1 MQNGISKQAEWTLL
15 AVACLTI
22 MVGCAIVPGLSS
34 IAESLGMT
42 GLESWLVT
50 MPSVGVVV
58 LGPIAGNLVDRVGL
72 RRSLIVGLFLYGA
85 LGLAGAMLRGPYVV
99 LADRFLLGGATAL
112 VMTTGTGLISAFYE
126 DQRRLT
132 MIARQGMAIELG
144 GVVFLMIGGWLAT
157 QGWWLPFLQYAIA
170 WVMLGFVVA
179 FVPDE
184 RVSRSAS
191 IGSQD
196 GSLPSAVRSVY
207 FAAFFSMGCFF
218 AAVILLPLRF
228 HEMGIG
234 AAATG
239 YFLAFVSLVAVGVA
253 SVMPRVVSRLG
264 ANTVLRMAF
273 VTYAIAHALFA
284 SAAAL
289 PTFIAGAIALGCGFG
304 LSIPLVNH
312 MTVQLSPSK
321 RRGRA
326 LATLSMA
333 IFAGQCLPS
342 FMHYEPG
349 NASRF
354 FLAAC
359 AVAIV
364 AGLGLPIASRV
375 LGGSRESL
383 RR

>member
-1 MQNGISKQAEWTLL
+1 MQNGISKQGELTLL

-34 IAESLGMT
+34 IAEPLGMT

-58 LGPIAGNLVDRVGL
+58 LGPLAGLMADRSGL
-72 RRSLIVGLFLYGA
+72 RRSLIVGLFFYGA
-85 LGLAGAMLRGPYVV
+85 LGLAGALLRGPYLV

-112 VMTTGTGLISAFYE
+112 IMATGTGLISAFYE

-157 QGWWLPFLQYAIA
+157 RGWWLPFLQYAIA
-170 WVMLGFVVA
+170 WVMLGFVIA

-184 RVSRSAS
+184 RVSHNES
-191 IGSQD
+191 IESSN
-196 GSLPSAVRSVY
+196 GSLPRAVRSVY

-234 AAATG
+234 AATTG

-253 SVMPRVVSRLG
+253 SVMPRVVSRLS
-264 ANTVLRMAF
+264 AHTVLRIAF
-273 VTYAIAHALFA
+273 VAYAIAHALFA
-284 SAAAL
+284 SAATM
-289 PTFIAGAIALGCGFG
+289 PTFIGGAIALGCGFG

-312 MTVQLSPSK
+312 MTVQLSPSN

-349 NASRF
+349 DASRLF
-354 FLAAC
+354 FAAC
-359 AVAIV
+359 AMAIV
-364 AGLGLPIASRV
+364 VALGFPIASRMMS
-375 LGGSRESL
+375 GSTESL
-383 RR
+383 RG